1 MLAAAAPDLSLTS
14 VVLVGIIVAGLGVL
28 NDVTITQASAVWE
41 LADADPD
48 QKRLFSKAMR
58 IGRDHIAS
66 TVYTIAFATAGA
78 SLPVLL
84 LIAIYNRP
92 LFQVLQTEQFAAE
105 LIRTMVGSIGLIL
118 AVPLTTAIGVA
129 VVRASRTAK
138 PVRAPKGAGPTPRPG
153 RSPAA
158 DDDPAQPAAAE
169 RDSSSVDGSPSSSD
183 PPATDGSSSGRD
195 EDTTTVL
202 PKQSTRLRRR
212 TRAKDD
218 DYNFSDLRDPD

>member
-1 MLAAAAPDLSLTS
+1 M
-14 VVLVGIIVAGLGVL
+14 
-28 NDVTITQASAVWE
+28 
-41 LADADPD
+41 
-48 QKRLFSKAMR
+48 
-58 IGRDHIAS
+58 
-66 TVYTIAFATAGA
+66 
-78 SLPVLL
+78 LL

-138 PVRAPKGAGPTPRPG
+138 PARAPKVAEPTSGPG
-153 RSPAA
+153 QSPST
-158 DDDPAQPAAAE
+158 DGDSAQPEAAE
-169 RDSSSVDGSPSSSD
+169 HDSSSVDGKFADLRPAAD
-183 PPATDGSSSGRD
+183 PPTTDRPTSGGD
-195 EDTTTVL
+195 DDATTVL

-212 TRAKDD
+212 TRSKDD

>member
-1 MLAAAAPDLSLTS
+1 
-14 VVLVGIIVAGLGVL
+14 
-28 NDVTITQASAVWE
+28 
-41 LADADPD
+41 
-48 QKRLFSKAMR
+48 MR

-129 VVRASRTAK
+129 VVRASRTAR
-138 PVRAPKGAGPTPRPG
+138 PARAPKSIGTTPVAGEPGAATAASAAESTEPTDRTGSAAATGGEAGPTG
-153 RSPAA
+153 ATAGATAA
-158 DDDPAQPAAAE
+158 GTDDA
-169 RDSSSVDGSPSSSD
+169 
-183 PPATDGSSSGRD
+183 
-195 EDTTTVL
+195 TTVR
-202 PKQSTRLRRR
+202 PKQTTRLRRR
-212 TRAKDD
+212 SKAKDD
-218 DYNFSDLRDPD
+218 DYDFSDLRDPD